1 MPAGTVTMMNATDV
15 DFACTQCAKCC
26 RDLRLPLTIDEAIEW
41 LVRGGVVEVLCEA
54 MPWLAE
60 PPPHHIGAAHQR
72 RRSFA
77 ASSGE
82 LPIRVIAILT
92 AAFAG
97 PCPNLQDDNRCGIY
111 ARRPLVCRIYPA
123 EINPAVV
130 FDPHHKACPSEA
142 WATGSPPLLRAGR
155 LVDARTIEL
164 IERSRETD
172 VNEVPLKAQ
181 LCRALGIDRA
191 AISNEGFAVY
201 SPQAGRLLD
210 ALRAVRRQAAQD
222 SVSLGFNAPET
233 RWRLVSNRT
242 ASVAAL
248 AAVGAHGEFA
258 GTLSTL
264 SGRFGYLPL
273 GDSAG

>member
-1 MPAGTVTMMNATDV
+1 MVKKMSALDV

-26 RDLRLPLTIDEAIEW
+26 HDLRLPLTIDEAIQW

-60 PPPHHIGAAHQR
+60 PPPHHAGAAHQR

-82 LPIRVIAILT
+82 LPIRVIAILA

-97 PCPNLQDDNRCGIY
+97 PCPNLRGDDRCGIY
-111 ARRPLVCRIYPA
+111 TERPLVCRIYPA
-123 EINPAVV
+123 EINPSVV
-130 FDPHHKACPSEA
+130 FDSRHKACPSEA
-142 WATGSPPLLRAGR
+142 WSTGFPPLMRAGR

-164 IERSRETD
+164 IERFRETD
-172 VNEVPLKAQ
+172 ENAAPQKAQ
-181 LCRALGIDRA
+181 LCRVLGIDRA
-191 AISNEGFAVY
+191 AISNEGFAVH
-201 SPQAGRLLD
+201 SPQSGRLLD
-210 ALRAVRRQAAQD
+210 ALRAVRRQAAQG
-222 SVSLGFNAPET
+222 SISTGLGTSEA

-258 GTLSTL
+258 GTLRTP
-264 SGRFGYLPL
+264 SGSFGYLPL